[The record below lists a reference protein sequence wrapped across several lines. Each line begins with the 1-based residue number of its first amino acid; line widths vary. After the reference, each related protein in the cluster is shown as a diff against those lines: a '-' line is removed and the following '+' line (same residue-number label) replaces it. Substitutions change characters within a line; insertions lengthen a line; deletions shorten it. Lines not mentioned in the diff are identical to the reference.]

1 VTNQKLLAVSAAC
14 LLSLGAASINA
25 WAAELGDLL
34 VTGWLRTVVA
44 WSAWSPAPKG
54 FAASS
59 SGSLARQAIRCRQ
72 PSPDDRNAE
81 WSSSPAPTPVRRGYG
96 RGSHYRSAW
105 RQDVPGA
112 ALARAGQQV
121 APAGLYRCS
130 AAGRDP
136 GLAAI
141 HRPHLHGMP
150 VRARLKELA
159 SPESCE
165 PQDTFEENVITT
177 GNEAWVTC

>member
-1 VTNQKLLAVSAAC
+1 VSLRAPIRRATVTNQKLLAVSAAC

-72 PSPDDRNAE
+72 PSPDDRNAD
-81 WSSSPAPTPVRRGYG
+81 WSSSPAPTPVRRGTAEG
-96 RGSHYRSAW
+96 RITDPRDGRTYRAQLW
-105 RQDVPGA
+105 REPANRLHLWGYIGVPLLGVT
-112 ALARAGQQV
+112 QV
-121 APAGLYRCS
+121 
-130 AAGRDP
+130 
-136 GLAAI
+136 
-141 HRPHLHGMP
+141 
-150 VRARLKELA
+150 RLPFIGHISTE
-159 SPESCE
+159 CR
-165 PQDTFEENVITT
+165 FV
-177 GNEAWVTC
+177 